1 MVSNNLLDEL
11 RSCTQLKY
19 SGSLNIQS
27 YQGQSWTFYYRFGR
41 IIWATGTLHPFRRW
55 KRQIAQHCPGI
66 DTNKLRLT
74 ANDVEL
80 DYWDY
85 KLLTL
90 LYGREEIDS
99 KQVDTVAE
107 NIIVEVLF
115 DLAQQTHLNG
125 ATCNCARNPKLILDL
140 PINFVNTNVHIQR
153 MEKEWRTWNNS
164 GLKRFSPN
172 LAPFLKQPA
181 ELKQV
186 VTENVYNNFVNLL
199 NGKYTLRDLA
209 VKMRQEVLQITCSL
223 LPYIE
228 NGYVQLVEVAD
239 YALPGVE
246 ISNKISNVQPQ
257 IANSP
262 LIACIDD
269 SPQVCQMLESI
280 ITSNRMRFVKI
291 PDAVQALPLLL
302 EHKPDFIFLDL
313 VMPVVNGYELCT
325 QIRRISHFAN
335 TPVVILTG
343 NDGLVDRMRAKLVGS
358 TDFMSKPVVAEKVLT
373 TLRKY
378 LHSVLKSAE

>member
-41 IIWATGTLHPFRRW
+41 IIWATGGIHPFRRW
-55 KRQIAQHCPGI
+55 KRQIAQHCPGVDI
-66 DTNKLRLT
+66 SKLRLT

-99 KQVDTVAE
+99 KQVDIVAE

-115 DLAQQTHLNG
+115 DLAQQTNLNG
-125 ATCNCARNPKLILDL
+125 ATCNCVRNPKLILDL

-153 MEKEWRTWNNS
+153 MEKEWRTWGDS

-172 LAPFLKQPA
+172 LAPYLKQPA

-186 VTENVYNNFVNLL
+186 VTENVYNNFVKLL

-209 VKMRQEVLQITCSL
+209 VKMRQGVLQIACSL
-223 LPYIE
+223 LPYID
-228 NGYVQLVEVAD
+228 NGYVQLIEVAD
-239 YALPGVE
+239 NALPGVE
-246 ISNKISNVQPQ
+246 IPNKPNIVQSQ

-291 PDAVQALPLLL
+291 TDAVQALPLLL

-325 QIRRISHFAN
+325 QIRRISHFNN

-343 NDGLVDRMRAKLVGS
+343 SDGLVDRVRAKLVGS
-358 TDFMSKPVVAEKVLT
+358 TDFMSKPVVADKVLKNV
-373 TLRKY
+373 RKY
-378 LHSVLKSAE
+378 LHSVILV

>member
-11 RSCTQLKY
+11 RNCTQIKY
-19 SGSLNIQS
+19 SGSLNIES

-41 IIWATGTLHPFRRW
+41 IIWATGGVHPFRRW
-55 KRQIAQHCPGI
+55 KRQIVQHCPGVDI
-66 DTNKLRLT
+66 NKIRLT

-80 DYWDY
+80 EYWDY
-85 KLLTL
+85 KQLTL
-90 LYGREEIDS
+90 LYGREDIDS

-115 DLAQQTHLNG
+115 DLAQQTRLNG

-140 PINFVNTNVHIQR
+140 PINFANTNVHIQR
-153 MEKEWRTWNNS
+153 MEKEWRTWEDS

-172 LAPFLKQPA
+172 LAPSLKQPT

-186 VTENVYNNFVNLL
+186 VTANVYNNFVNLF
-199 NGKYTLRDLA
+199 NEKHTLRDLA
-209 VKMRQEVLQITCSL
+209 VKMRQGVLQITCSL

-239 YALPGVE
+239 YPLPGVE
-246 ISNKISNVQPQ
+246 IPSKPSSVQSQ

-269 SPQVCQMLESI
+269 SPQVCQILESI
-280 ITSNRMRFVKI
+280 ITSNRMRFIKI
-291 PDAVQALPLLL
+291 PDAIQALPLLL

-313 VMPVVNGYELCT
+313 IMPVVNGYELCT

-343 NDGLVDRMRAKLVGS
+343 SDGLVDRVRAKLVGS
-358 TDFMSKPVVAEKVLT
+358 TDFICKPVVADKVLT
-373 TLRKY
+373 TVRKY
-378 LHSVLKSAE
+378 LHKVMSAE